1 MSDKELEK
9 SRHDS
14 EAAIAIRNDNFF
26 SVNKL
31 MIYFY
36 PKISF

>member
-1 MSDKELEK
+1 MSDKDLEK

-14 EAAIAIRNDNFF
+14 EADIAIRNDNFF

-31 MIYFY
+31 MIYFVS
-36 PKISF
+36 KN

>member
-1 MSDKELEK
+1 MSDKNLEK

-14 EAAIAIRNDNFF
+14 ETDIAIRNDNFF

-31 MIYFY
+31 MIYFVS
-36 PKISF
+36 KN